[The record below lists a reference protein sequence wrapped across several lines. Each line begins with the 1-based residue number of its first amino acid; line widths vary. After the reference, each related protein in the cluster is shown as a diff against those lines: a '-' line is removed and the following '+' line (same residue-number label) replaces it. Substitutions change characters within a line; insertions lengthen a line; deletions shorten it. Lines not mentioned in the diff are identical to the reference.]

1 MYAWKSKRLKT
12 EKIAI
17 LKFLSWSGIVI
28 WRRERTPFWVGKFVG
43 RIVGKSVVIYLCW
56 LGQNF
61 AATSLRLE
69 SFFFVSAMAR
79 DLLRESQLR
88 RGAYRST
95 NFCIKISSYL
105 SRVTDRPF
113 RQKDRPNSN
122 FCDQK
127 RTPVNEFVQ
136 YIWSLFWQR
145 RGMRYFNLSILF
157 DAC

>member
-1 MYAWKSKRLKT
+1 MRKRAKGWKQKRL
-12 EKIAI
+12 
-17 LKFLSWSGIVI
+17 LYLSFYRGAGSWFEGENEHVFELRNL
-28 WRRERTPFWVGKFVG
+28 WEDW
-43 RIVGKSVVIYLCW
+43 IVGKSVVIYLCW

-61 AATSLRLE
+61 AATSLRLKI
-69 SFFFVSAMAR
+69 FFFVSVMAGH
-79 DLLRESQLR
+79 LLRASQLR

-127 RTPVNEFVQ
+127 RTPVYESVQ

-157 DAC
+157 DAR